1 MILLYTF
8 CCDINRFDKSQLS
21 NVLKMLLKSLDKNVS
36 EYKLICFSNFID
48 QLKTDIDHMYNIEF
62 REYYDNTENKL
73 YSCKW
78 QNLSFNKINVYKDLY
93 DEFQTNF
100 CWIDLD
106 TIICADIS
114 YINDL
119 SNVFIENGGN
129 CTRENLLFS
138 NDNSITIPR
147 NRYIQGNF
155 WKLSINLYEELMK
168 TLKEL
173 NDKNLK
179 LRYDLQDLF
188 GYYIYIK
195 NDESNCKVNVIGK
208 NVKEEI
214 VNGLCVWEESGDCH
228 PSIEG
233 LQNLYITESGELKSN
248 FYPDKIIHILSF
260 TFYKLFELYKT
271 EQFKFLFGENK
282 SVDCCL
288 VTICI
293 GEKYL
298 DQYNSLF
305 KDSQEKYAKKCGY
318 DFKVITDYIG
328 EPKHP
333 DLISFNKILVS
344 EYNWDKDY
352 DFIIFVDADII
363 INENTPPLNS
373 HYEFGDNIGVV
384 NQSQPTLQARHLCQA
399 HKGYEVT
406 AKEYYKLKSDLDI
419 ETDHIINTG
428 VLVIQPKIHMK
439 FLRDIFDK
447 YCQKQIGHDCK
458 FHYEQSVIGYEIQK
472 ANKYY
477 FMDMK
482 WNAIWANN
490 KYYFNTIKKQN
501 LTLRQFYDQN
511 YFIHLAGHCD
521 YDLIPRLYN
530 FELKDEK
537 RCEYVSIRGIAK
549 NCDHFPQSI
558 VSDTGDFDPN
568 DYKCIKENE
577 SVFVISSVL
586 DKFVKIILPTLGD
599 TKFKLI
605 TGACV
610 KGVPHEISSIHK
622 NNYIK
627 IFQKNVTRWYTQNFD
642 GTVECVPIPLGI
654 DYHTLQRGNH
664 PWGPMASATEQETI
678 LKEASNFNFEYKS
691 TRTFSSFHF
700 QRFERHGRDRHRAI
714 DHLKNVKF
722 NDVIKNPV
730 PRKSLWDCMRS
741 YKFIISPHGNGLD
754 CHRTYESIILGS
766 VPIVRSSTLDG
777 LYEGMPVLIVDDWKD
792 ITKEVL
798 ENYKCIGNL
807 EKLKLNYWVSLIKN
821 AQC

>member
-1 MILLYTF
+1 MFLYTF
-8 CCDINRFDKSQLS
+8 CCDIDRFNKNELS
-21 NVLKMLLKSLDKNVS
+21 NVLKILLKSLHKNIS

-48 QLKTDIDHMYNIEF
+48 QLKTDINHKYNIEF
-62 REYYDNTENKL
+62 REYYDNNETKM

-106 TIICADIS
+106 TIICGDIS

-129 CTRENLLFS
+129 CTRDNVLFS
-138 NDNSITIPR
+138 NNTSIVIPR

-155 WKLSINLYEELMK
+155 WKLSIELYEELMK

-195 NDESNCKVNVIGK
+195 NNSDKCNVNVIGK
-208 NVKEEI
+208 NIKQEVL
-214 VNGLCVWEESGDCH
+214 NGLCIWEESGDCH
-228 PSIEG
+228 PSVEG
-233 LQNLYITESGELKSN
+233 LQNLYITEFGELKSR
-248 FYPDKIIHILSF
+248 FYPEKIIHILSF
-260 TFYKLFELYKT
+260 TFFKILELQYNENFKLLFEEPL
-271 EQFKFLFGENK
+271 
-282 SVDCCL
+282 DCCL

-305 KDSQEKYAKKCGY
+305 KESQEKYAKKCGY
-318 DFKVITDYIG
+318 DFKVITDYIS

-344 EYNWDKDY
+344 EYNWEKEY

-363 INENTPPLNS
+363 INENTPPLHSQYN
-373 HYEFGDNIGVV
+373 FRDNIGVV
-384 NQSQPTLQARHLCQA
+384 NQSQPTLQARHLCQK

-406 AKEYYKLKSDLDI
+406 AKEYYKLKCDLDI

-447 YCQKQIGHDCK
+447 YSQKQIGHPCK

-490 KYYFNTIKKQN
+490 KYYFNTIKKQD
-501 LTLRQFYDQN
+501 LTLLQFYYQN
-511 YFIHLAGHCD
+511 YFIHLAGNCD
-521 YDLIPRLYN
+521 FDLIPRLYN
-530 FELKDEK
+530 LELKDEK
-537 RCEYVSIRGIAK
+537 NCEYISIRGIAK
-549 NCDHFPQSI
+549 NCDHFPKNI
-558 VSDTGDFDPN
+558 ISDTNNFDPN
-568 DYKCIKENE
+568 DYKCINENDT
-577 SVFVISSVL
+577 VFVITSVL
-586 DKFVKIILPTLGD
+586 DKFIKFIIPTLGN
-599 TKFKLI
+599 TRFKLV

-610 KGVPHEISSIHK
+610 KGVPHEISKLHQID
-622 NNYIK
+622 YIK
-627 IFQKNVTRWYTQNFD
+627 ILQKNVTRWYTQNFD
-642 GTVECVPIPLGI
+642 GTIECVPIPLGI

-664 PWGPMASATEQETI
+664 PWGPMASAKDQETI
-678 LKEASNFNFEYKS
+678 LKEAANFNFEHKRN
-691 TRTFSSFHF
+691 RTFSSFHF
-700 QRFERHGRDRHRAI
+700 QLFERHNRDRHRAI

-722 NDVIKNPV
+722 NDVIKKPV
-730 PRKSLWDCMRS
+730 PRKSLWNCMRS

-754 CHRTYESIILGS
+754 CHRTYESMLLGS
-766 VPIVRSSTLDG
+766 VAIVRSSTLDG
-777 LYEGMPVLIVDDWKD
+777 LYEGMPILIVDDWKD
-792 ITKEVL
+792 LTEEVL
-798 ENYKCIGNL
+798 ENYTYTGDL
-807 EKLKLNYWVSLIKN
+807 EKLKLSYWISLIKN
-821 AQC
+821 NEC

>member
-1 MILLYTF
+1 MIFLYTF

-106 TIICADIS
+106 TIICADVS

-233 LQNLYITESGELKSN
+233 LENLYITETGELKSN
-248 FYPDKIIHILSF
+248 FYPDKVIHILSF
-260 TFYKLFELYKT
+260 TFYKILELYETKQFKYLFENEMNSGLDNIEYNKVSID
-271 EQFKFLFGENK
+271 ENETK
-282 SVDCCL
+282 IAV
-288 VTICI
+288 VTFFTSNYTI
-293 GEKYL
+293 GFETLKINKAYC
-298 DQYNSLF
+298 
-305 KDSQEKYAKKCGY
+305 KKHNY
-318 DFKVITDYIG
+318 DFYFFDSL
-328 EPKHP
+328 EESLKHKHAAWHK
-333 DLISFNKILVS
+333 LFYVNKILKEHYYEHVVWIDADAFFCNDNIRI
-344 EYNWDKDY
+344 EKFITCDKNFIVQRDPGY
-352 DFIIFVDADII
+352 SLETFNIDKIKINTGLFICKNTDWSKNFLDFIIHNQEFSEWDTKHNWEQNAIRRCI
-363 INENTPPLNS
+363 EKNYMNTL
-373 HYEFGDNIGVV
+373 DNIFIIKDTFFNNNTHNVDEFINNGGFVLHMT
-384 NQSQPTLQARHLCQA
+384 NFMGQYRDSR
-399 HKGYEVT
+399 ES
-406 AKEYYKLKSDLDI
+406 KLY
-419 ETDHIINTG
+419 
-428 VLVIQPKIHMK
+428 K
-439 FLRDIFDK
+439 FLHRN
-447 YCQKQIGHDCK
+447 
-458 FHYEQSVIGYEIQK
+458 E
-472 ANKYY
+472 
-477 FMDMK
+477 
-482 WNAIWANN
+482 
-490 KYYFNTIKKQN
+490 
-501 LTLRQFYDQN
+501 
-511 YFIHLAGHCD
+511 
-521 YDLIPRLYN
+521 
-530 FELKDEK
+530 DEK

-558 VSDTGDFDPN
+558 VSDTIDFDPN
-568 DYKCIKENE
+568 EYRCIKENDI
-577 SVFVISSVL
+577 VFVITSVL
-586 DKFVKIILPTLGD
+586 DKFVQIILPTLGD

-642 GTVECVPIPLGI
+642 GTIECVPIPLGI

-678 LKEASNFNFEYKS
+678 LKEASNFNFEDKT

-700 QRFERHGRDRHRAI
+700 QLFGRHDRDRHRAI

-730 PRKSLWDCMRS
+730 PRKSLWNCMRS

-798 ENYKCIGNL
+798 ENYTYIGDL
-807 EKLKLNYWVSLIKN
+807 EKLKLNYWISLIKN
-821 AQC
+821 NEC

>member
-1 MILLYTF
+1 MFDFIIIVPIRDREEHKILF
-8 CCDINRFDKSQLS
+8 
-21 NVLKMLLKSLDKNVS
+21 LK
-36 EYKLICFSNFID
+36 EYYPILNDNFSNFKIIFVEQDFKNQYFNRGKILNIGID
-48 QLKTDIDHMYNIEF
+48 LYKNKTKSFVTHDIDVFCPIKILKEYLNSDSEYDVDRIYIGHDSSCGGICKFTHDSIFEVNGFPNYIWGWGIEDRALYNRYKMLSKKISDYKHGPYKNGSDF
-62 REYYDNTENKL
+62 RRLPHKHNGSNTH
-73 YSCKW
+73 
-78 QNLSFNKINVYKDLY
+78 
-93 DEFQTNF
+93 
-100 CWIDLD
+100 
-106 TIICADIS
+106 
-114 YINDL
+114 
-119 SNVFIENGGN
+119 
-129 CTRENLLFS
+129 
-138 NDNSITIPR
+138 PR
-147 NRYIQGNF
+147 NKKISDSEN
-155 WKLSINLYEELMK
+155 
-168 TLKEL
+168 
-173 NDKNLK
+173 
-179 LRYDLQDLF
+179 
-188 GYYIYIK
+188 
-195 NDESNCKVNVIGK
+195 
-208 NVKEEI
+208 EI
-214 VNGLCVWEESGDCH
+214 VNKPLEEQKQHIYNSGLNNLDYDIISRENIADNIEYIKV
-228 PSIEG
+228 SIDG
-233 LQNLYITESGELKSN
+233 S
-248 FYPDKIIHILSF
+248 
-260 TFYKLFELYKT
+260 
-271 EQFKFLFGENK
+271 ENK
-282 SVDCCL
+282 PKEMKCCL

-318 DFKVITDYIG
+318 DFKVITGYIG
-328 EPKHP
+328 ELKHP

-344 EYNWDKDY
+344 EYSWNKDY

-363 INENTPPLNS
+363 INENTPPLHS
-373 HYEFGDNIGVV
+373 QYEFGDNIGVV

-406 AKEYYKLKSDLDI
+406 ASEYYKIKSDLDI

-439 FLRDIFDK
+439 FLRAIFDK
-447 YCQKQIGHDCK
+447 YSQKQIGHPCK

-501 LTLRQFYDQN
+501 LTLCKFYDQN

-521 YDLIPRLYN
+521 YNLIPRLCN

-537 RCEYVSIRGIAK
+537 NCEYVSIRGIAK

-558 VSDTGDFDPN
+558 VSDTNDFDPN

-586 DKFVKIILPTLGD
+586 DKFVQIILPTLGD
-599 TKFKLI
+599 IKFKLV

-610 KGVPHEISSIHK
+610 KGVPNEISSIHK

-642 GTVECVPIPLGI
+642 GTIECVPIPLGI

-664 PWGPMASATEQETI
+664 PWGQMASAKEQERI
-678 LKEASNFNFEYKS
+678 LKEVSNFNFEDKS

-700 QRFERHGRDRHRAI
+700 QLFERHNRDRHRAI

-722 NDVIKNPV
+722 NDVIKKPV
-730 PRKSLWDCMRS
+730 PRKSLWNCMRS

-754 CHRTYESIILGS
+754 CHRTYESILLGS
-766 VPIVRSSTLDG
+766 VPVVRSSTLDG
-777 LYEGMPVLIVDDWKD
+777 LYEGMPVLIIKDWKD
-792 ITKEVL
+792 LTKEVL
-798 ENYKCIGNL
+798 EQYKCTGNL